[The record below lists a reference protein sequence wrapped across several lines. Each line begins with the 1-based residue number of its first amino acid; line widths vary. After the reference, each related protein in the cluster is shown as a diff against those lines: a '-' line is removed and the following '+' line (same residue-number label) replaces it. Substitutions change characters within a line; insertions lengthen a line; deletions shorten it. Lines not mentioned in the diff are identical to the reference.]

1 MALWYLSEKKKE
13 KTKNRKMLDALQQD
27 NSNCVTMWGPDEFEV
42 TKGAWL
48 HDKILAANDL
58 MDRDHHTVMAEV
70 ENIEGQFTFDEYRE
84 AYTMMELHVQNMT
97 IDKIE
102 TCGFV
107 PFVHYF

>member
-1 MALWYLSEKKKE
+1 
-13 KTKNRKMLDALQQD
+13 
-27 NSNCVTMWGPDEFEV
+27 
-42 TKGAWL
+42 
-48 HDKILAANDL
+48 
-58 MDRDHHTVMAEV
+58 MAEV

-107 PFVHYF
+107 PFINYF